1 MVSRRGHAG
10 FTNRSG
16 LQGKTCTMDR
26 TYAGRAEI
34 HFHLLPGIDDGP
46 ATTEDSLELARLA
59 VRDGTR
65 TVVAT
70 PHVRGDF
77 FTDVHEL
84 PFRVRELNAR
94 LRLEGI
100 PLDVVQGAEVGPDM
114 VSELDG
120 AGLEQVAVGPPG
132 ARWILLEPPFT
143 SLAGALDA
151 AAELRGRGYSVVLAH
166 PERSAGVLRS
176 GCRLL
181 REELAAG
188 TLAQISVSS
197 LLGHHGPEAQVAARH
212 FVDMRMAH
220 FLSSDAH
227 SVRRPPALGAGMDCL
242 LANGRTFADARR
254 LVETAPLDLLAKGV
268 QRRFAVAA

>member
-1 MVSRRGHAG
+1 
-10 FTNRSG
+10 
-16 LQGKTCTMDR
+16 MDR

-34 HFHLLPGIDDGP
+34 HFHILPGVDDGP
-46 ATTEDSLELARLA
+46 ATMEDSLELARLA

-84 PFRVRELNAR
+84 PHRVRELNAR

-100 PLDVVQGAEVGPDM
+100 PLVVLQGGEVGPDM
-114 VSELDG
+114 VGSLGDR
-120 AGLEQVAVGPPG
+120 GLEQVAVGPPG

-151 AAELRGRGYSVVLAH
+151 AAELRARGYTVVLAH
-166 PERSAGVLRS
+166 PERSAGVLTS

-188 TLAQISVSS
+188 SLTQISVSS
-197 LLGHHGPEAQVAARH
+197 LMGHHGSESQVAARH
-212 FVDMRMAH
+212 MIEMRLAH
-220 FLSSDAH
+220 FLASDAH
-227 SVRRPPALGAGMDCL
+227 SAARPPALGAGVDAL
-242 LANGRTFADARR
+242 LAHGRTFADARR
-254 LVETAPLDLLAKGV
+254 LVDTGPRDLVAYGV
-268 QRRFAVAA
+268 EQRFAVAA

>member
-1 MVSRRGHAG
+1 
-10 FTNRSG
+10 
-16 LQGKTCTMDR
+16 MDR
-26 TYAGRAEI
+26 NHAGRAEI
-34 HFHLLPGIDDGP
+34 HFHILPGIDDGP
-46 ATTEDSLELARLA
+46 ATMEKSLELARLA

-70 PHVRGDF
+70 PHVREDF

-84 PFRVRELNAR
+84 PWRVRELNAR

-100 PLDVVQGAEVGPDM
+100 PLDVIQGAEVGPAM
-114 VSELDG
+114 VSALDER
-120 AGLEQVAVGPPG
+120 GLEQVATGPAG

-151 AAELRGRGYSVVLAH
+151 AAELRARGYGVVLAH
-166 PERSAGVLRS
+166 PERSAGVLTA

-188 TLAQISVSS
+188 TLTQISVSS
-197 LLGHHGPEAQVAARH
+197 LLGHHGSEAQVAARH

-220 FLSSDAH
+220 FLASDAH
-227 SVRRPPALGAGMDCL
+227 SARRPPALGAGMDCL
-242 LANGRTFADARR
+242 LAHGRSFAEARR
-254 LVETAPLDLLAKGV
+254 LVETAPLDLLTNGV
-268 QRRFAVAA
+268 HQRFAVTA

>member
-1 MVSRRGHAG
+1 
-10 FTNRSG
+10 
-16 LQGKTCTMDR
+16 MDR

-46 ATTEDSLELARLA
+46 ATMEESLELARLA

-70 PHVRGDF
+70 PHVREDF

-84 PFRVRELNAR
+84 PLRVRELNAR

-100 PLDVVQGAEVGPDM
+100 PLDVIQGGEVGPNM
-114 VSELDG
+114 VGRLD
-120 AGLEQVAVGPPG
+120 ADALEQVAVGPPG

-143 SLAGALDA
+143 SLGGALDA
-151 AAELRGRGYSVVLAH
+151 AAELRARGYTVVLAH
-166 PERSAGVLRS
+166 PERSAGVLTS

-197 LLGHHGPEAQVAARH
+197 LLGHHGTEVQVAAHHLIDSRL
-212 FVDMRMAH
+212 VH
-220 FLSSDAH
+220 FLASDAH
-227 SVRRPPALGAGMDCL
+227 SAKRPPQLGAGMDAL
-242 LANGRTFADARR
+242 LAQGRTFAEARR
-254 LVETAPLDLLAKGV
+254 LVETGPRNLVAHGV
-268 QRRFAVAA
+268 EQGFAVAA

>member
-1 MVSRRGHAG
+1 
-10 FTNRSG
+10 
-16 LQGKTCTMDR
+16 MDR
-26 TYAGRAEI
+26 IQGGRAEI
-34 HFHLLPGIDDGP
+34 HFHILPGVDDGP
-46 ATTEDSLELARLA
+46 ATMEESLELARLA

-70 PHVRGDF
+70 PHVRADF

-84 PFRVRELNAR
+84 PHRVRELNAR

-100 PLDVVQGAEVGPDM
+100 PLVVLQGAELGSDLVRW
-114 VSELDG
+114 LDT
-120 AGLEQVAVGPPG
+120 ASLDQVASGPRE

-151 AAELRGRGYSVVLAH
+151 AAELRERGYTVVLAH
-166 PERSAGVLRS
+166 PERSAGVLTS

-188 TLAQISVSS
+188 TLTQISVSS
-197 LLGHHGPEAQVAARH
+197 LMGHHGSEAQVAARH
-212 FVDMRMAH
+212 LIECRLAH

-227 SVRRPPALGAGMDCL
+227 SPARPPALGAGMDEL
-242 LANGRTFADARR
+242 LAQGRTFADVRR
-254 LVETAPLDLLAKGV
+254 LIETAPRALVAHGAPVYALA
-268 QRRFAVAA
+268 A

>member
-1 MVSRRGHAG
+1 
-10 FTNRSG
+10 
-16 LQGKTCTMDR
+16 MDR
-26 TYAGRAEI
+26 TFTGRAEI
-34 HFHLLPGIDDGP
+34 HFHLLPGVDDGP
-46 ATTEDSLELARLA
+46 QTMEDSLELARLA

-84 PFRVRELNAR
+84 PHRVRELNAR

-100 PLDVVQGAEVGPDM
+100 PLDVVQGAELGPDM
-114 VSELDG
+114 VGRLD
-120 AGLEQVAVGPPG
+120 ARGLEQVAVGPPG

-143 SLAGALDA
+143 SLAGALDT
-151 AAELRGRGYSVVLAH
+151 AAELRARGYTIVLAH
-166 PERSAGVLRS
+166 PERSAGVLAS

-197 LLGHHGPEAQVAARH
+197 LLGHHGSEAEVAARH
-212 FVDMRMAH
+212 LVDMRLAH
-220 FLSSDAH
+220 FLASDAH
-227 SVRRPPALGAGMDCL
+227 SATRPPLLGPAMDHL
-242 LANGRTFADARR
+242 LALGRTFAEARR
-254 LVETAPLDLLAKGV
+254 LVETGPRELVANGV
-268 QRRFAVAA
+268 PQRLAVAA